1 MNVTRISA
9 ARGSLFALLLAGAPI
24 AQEQVAPP
32 AAESIELEAL
42 IEKVRAAHWPEPP
55 KSPLDRFHAVLRY
68 TPVRVQQD
76 SVELDL
82 DVTYL
87 APGHL
92 RYKVD
97 EPGRTLE
104 QGWDDDGGWSLVD
117 RELTALRGKDLA
129 NDREQVKR
137 RLGIARQLLRLLDP
151 AAVLAALESPSAP
164 VRSRF
169 VLKEKPKEKES
180 GDVWVDVWVVR
191 GELAEYPLLAP
202 TADGRTTAR
211 VRLAVTVDA
220 EHGLVHAVEAQPLD
234 EHGASSGPTE
244 SVVLRDMVQQDG
256 IVLPRELF
264 FVRGRQREARIG
276 IRSIDLRPDAVTPA
290 TVRRP
295 R

>member
-1 MNVTRISA
+1 MNVARISA
-9 ARGSLFALLLAGAPI
+9 AKASLFALLVAGASI

-32 AAESIELEAL
+32 AAESIELPVL
-42 IEKVRAAHWPEPP
+42 IEKVRAAHWPTPP
-55 KSPLDRFHAVLRY
+55 KDALDRFHAVLRY

-87 APGHL
+87 APGFL

-104 QGWDDDGGWSLVD
+104 QGWDDEGGWSLVD
-117 RELTALRGKDLA
+117 KQLTALRGKDLA

-164 VRSRF
+164 ARSRMT
-169 VLKEKPKEKES
+169 LSGKES
-180 GDVWVDVWVVR
+180 AEVWVVR

-202 TADGRTTAR
+202 TADGLTTAR

-220 EHGLVHAVEAQPLD
+220 ERGLVHAVEAQPLD
-234 EHGASSGPTE
+234 EHGAPSGPTE
-244 SVVLRDMVQQDG
+244 TVLLRDMVQQDG

-264 FVRGRQREARIG
+264 FVRAREREARIR
-276 IRSIDLRPDAVTPA
+276 IVSIDLRPDAVTPA